1 VRLALFTTA
10 PFLQSRGSLSLT
22 ARASNVGTTSGQ
34 SKPSSKKSKQA
45 DAGRVRVRPWIYWS
59 CLVSGIGGFR
69 PTEGRGELEFH
80 HRDMCHDVRN
90 GAPSNCFAGRRCSLP
105 WTKSPRLE
113 TGASSA
119 RVRRF
124 CDAAPASSLCFSS
137 SFRGP
142 EADPVSTTAGPDL
155 SVRWGTLFRSKS
167 FSLQSITKSGDH
179 WASPSRDSA
188 TGVTLS
194 V

>member
-1 VRLALFTTA
+1 M
-10 PFLQSRGSLSLT
+10 
-22 ARASNVGTTSGQ
+22 RASNVGTTSGQ
-34 SKPSSKKSKQA
+34 SNLRPRKASRQTQA
-45 DAGRVRVRPWIYWS
+45 GSRVQPWIYWS

-80 HRDMCHDVRN
+80 HRDMCHDVRH
-90 GAPSNCFAGRRCSLP
+90 GAPSDCFAGRRCSLP

-188 TGVTLS
+188 TSVTLS